1 MHSSETVD
9 GYSGMIQ
16 GYYVQKTLTEGI
28 EWLIDRPLPII
39 CEKNPGLYLLC
50 REGED
55 FLTVGLFNCFAD
67 PIDAPTLTAERAY
80 SSLACVGCTGTVE
93 GNTVTLS
100 PLPPF
105 SFAAVKLK
113 K

>member
-1 MHSSETVD
+1 MHSGESVN

-16 GYYVQKTLTEGI
+16 GYYVQKALTEGI
-28 EWLIDRPLPII
+28 EWLTGRPLPVK

-67 PIDAPTLTAERAY
+67 PIDTPILTAERAY
-80 SSLACVGCTGTVE
+80 SSIECVGCTGTVD
-93 GNTVTLS
+93 GNTATLS
-100 PLPPF
+100 ALPPF